1 MATPKSTPTSKCS
14 LLHIFTNTHFLSF
27 CSHSNRCEVISH
39 CGFDLHFPMTS
50 DVEHLQIPIGQL
62 CLLWKNVYL
71 EFLCPLKQ
79 SDCLIFLLLH
89 CMSSLCI
96 LGIKS
101 SSDTWFGNIFS
112 HSVGCLF
119 ILFFWCFFF
128 AQKQLLSLTES
139 HLFIFAFIAFA
150 FGVKSKKSLPGLMSG
165 NLLHMFSSRV
175 SGFGSYIHVFNAFW
189 VNFYVWCI

>member
-1 MATPKSTPTSKCS
+1 MATPKSIPTSKCS
-14 LLHIFTNTHFLSF
+14 LFSTSLPTLISCLFDS
-27 CSHSNRCEVISH
+27 SHSNRCEVISH

-71 EFLCPLKQ
+71 VPQPILKLRLF
-79 SDCLIFLLLH
+79 DFLLLH

-112 HSVGCLF
+112 HSVDCLF
-119 ILFFWCFFF
+119 IFFF
-128 AQKQLLSLTES
+128 FFDASFCPE
-139 HLFIFAFIAFA
+139 AAA
-150 FGVKSKKSLPGLMSG
+150 
-165 NLLHMFSSRV
+165 
-175 SGFGSYIHVFNAFW
+175 
-189 VNFYVWCI
+189 

>member
-1 MATPKSTPTSKCS
+1 MLTIFSCICWPSVFFGKCVFRS
-14 LLHIFTNTHFLSF
+14 SVHF
-27 CSHSNRCEVISH
+27 N
-39 CGFDLHFPMTS
+39 
-50 DVEHLQIPIGQL
+50 IG
-62 CLLWKNVYL
+62 LLWI
-71 EFLCPLKQ
+71 FFF
-79 SDCLIFLLLH
+79 FLLL
-89 CMSSLCI
+89 SSFYSLNINI
-96 LGIKS
+96 LLDI
-101 SSDTWFGNIFS
+101 WFANIFS

-189 VNFYVWCI
+189 VNFYVWCL